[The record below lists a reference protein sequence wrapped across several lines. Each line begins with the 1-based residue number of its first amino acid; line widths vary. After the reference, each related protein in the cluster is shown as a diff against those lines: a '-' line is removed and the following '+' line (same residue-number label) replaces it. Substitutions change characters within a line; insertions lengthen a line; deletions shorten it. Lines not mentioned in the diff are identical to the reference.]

1 MLTDDHRQKQERGR
15 DSRAIISELKSWAT
29 RQLVDE
35 EPGSLSI
42 KPIIRKAGV
51 SRGALFRHVPIKN
64 HLIAA
69 AVADFLEG
77 ASARLAEHVARL
89 RGSEISISQ
98 FGSIPCSCGLLR
110 ARLLIG
116 GRLLARFGT
125 AHSIFGMC
133 RMKTFGNIAS
143 SLLRGQAFSTSCRG
157 SLNEAEPFH
166 AMFESMIPRDAVVRD
181 IG

>member
-98 FGSIPCSCGLLR
+98 FGSIPCSSVVVSWR
-110 ARLLIG
+110 V
-116 GRLLARFGT
+116 LARHIHLRNVPDEDFRQHCVQPASRTGIFHKLSRIAQRGGT
-125 AHSIFGMC
+125 
-133 RMKTFGNIAS
+133 
-143 SLLRGQAFSTSCRG
+143 FSR
-157 SLNEAEPFH
+157 H
-166 AMFESMIPRDAVVRD
+166 V
-181 IG
+181 